1 MRRKVLTN
9 GGKLLMREI
18 LNQSSDPAICRQ
30 LLKSVQEK
38 AKEFHNKFGRKPAFM
53 EVCGSH
59 TMSLAKSGVKQSLK
73 DYVDLISGPGCP
85 VCVTDQASI
94 DAMIALAEEDNR
106 IICTFGDMMRVPGS
120 KQTLMDAKIKGKDI
134 RVLYSPIDAIKI
146 ATENPDKEVI
156 FLGIGFETT
165 IPLIAL
171 IVGEA
176 EKKELTNFSVW
187 MTTKLVEPILRY
199 LLDTKE
205 VNLDGFLLPGHVSI
219 VLGKDSY
226 QYLVDEYQISG
237 VITGFEPAEML
248 SGLYKIIDL
257 LVNETVD
264 VVNNYPSVVTNE
276 GNQHAKAW
284 LGKYFTECDEAWRG
298 IGTIH
303 NSGLDLKSEYD
314 RFNAKKRFSINLEE
328 PRKTKCRCGEVIR
341 GLITPDD
348 CPLFAKACNPLNPI
362 GPCMVSA
369 EGSCAA
375 HYQYMREIG

>member
-1 MRRKVLTN
+1 
-9 GGKLLMREI
+9 MREI
-18 LNQSSDPAICRQ
+18 LKQSTDPAICKP
-30 LLKSVQEK
+30 LLTAVQEK
-38 AKEFHNKFGRKPAFM
+38 AQEFHLKYGRNPAFM

-59 TMSLAKSGVKQSLK
+59 TMSLARSGVKQSLRGV
-73 DYVDLISGPGCP
+73 VDLISGPGCP
-85 VCVTDQASI
+85 VCVTDQQSI
-94 DAMIALAEEDNR
+94 DAMIALAEEDKR

-120 KQTLMDAKIKGKDI
+120 KQTLMDAKIKGRDI
-134 RVLYSPIDAIKI
+134 RVLYSPMDSIKI
-146 ATENPDKEVI
+146 ALENPDKEVI

-165 IPLIAL
+165 IPLLAL

-176 EKKELTNFSVW
+176 VKKDVKNFSVW

-219 VLGKDSY
+219 VLGKNSY
-226 QYLVDEYQISG
+226 QYLVDEYDIPG

-257 LVNETVD
+257 LINNEVD
-264 VVNNYPSVVTNE
+264 IINNYPAVVTNE
-276 GNQHAKAW
+276 GNIQAQKW
-284 LGKYFTECDEAWRG
+284 LETYFMTCDEAWRG
-298 IGTIH
+298 IGTIP
-303 NSGLDLKSEYD
+303 NSGLDLKPEYE
-314 RFNAKKRFSINLEE
+314 RWNAKKRFSITLEE

-341 GLITPDD
+341 GLITPDA

-362 GPCMVSA
+362 GPCMVST

-375 HYQYMREIG
+375 HYQYMREIGE